1 MMQIFI
7 IILVSLNLSNSL
19 ANNKDLKV
27 KLNNLKKQTVKIH
40 NEILINNKELKK
52 IKIDLDRNTQKKIII
67 NRYIKNKD
75 LLGRRIIFLL
85 QDKFYTNQFTRIV
98 RNLDNSS
105 QELITKQ
112 IIREFFLKKVKTG
125 INDYFLN
132 LENLKSIDNE
142 LALEL
147 ENYKNKKKNLKKKLL
162 MLEKKIEEVAKVQ
175 KKMKTN
181 KKLQEKAKNLRKK
194 AKNLNDLVKSAE
206 TKRKIISKI
215 KSRIKMPVSGEII
228 SDYGEGKD
236 QHNLKN
242 GLVFKVNEDSFVTS
256 PMDGTVVYAN
266 KFKSFGN
273 LVMIKDNKGFTSV
286 LIGMRSLLIS
296 TGNDVL
302 AGEPIAKISS
312 TLQSQLYFE
321 LRENGKIVDPKS
333 KVEIL

>member
-19 ANNKDLKV
+19 ANNRDLKV

-52 IKIDLDRNTQKKIII
+52 IKIHLDRNTQKKIII
-67 NRYIKNKD
+67 NKYIKNKD

-98 RNLDNSS
+98 RDLDNSS

-147 ENYKNKKKNLKKKLL
+147 ENYKNKKKNLKKKL
-162 MLEKKIEEVAKVQ
+162 
-175 KKMKTN
+175 
-181 KKLQEKAKNLRKK
+181 
-194 AKNLNDLVKSAE
+194 
-206 TKRKIISKI
+206 
-215 KSRIKMPVSGEII
+215 
-228 SDYGEGKD
+228 
-236 QHNLKN
+236 
-242 GLVFKVNEDSFVTS
+242 
-256 PMDGTVVYAN
+256 
-266 KFKSFGN
+266 
-273 LVMIKDNKGFTSV
+273 
-286 LIGMRSLLIS
+286 
-296 TGNDVL
+296 
-302 AGEPIAKISS
+302 
-312 TLQSQLYFE
+312 
-321 LRENGKIVDPKS
+321 
-333 KVEIL
+333 

>member
-7 IILVSLNLSNSL
+7 IILLFLNLSNSL

-52 IKIDLDRNTQKKIII
+52 IKIDLDKNTQKKIII
-67 NRYIKNKD
+67 NKYIKNKD

-112 IIREFFLKKVKTG
+112 IIREFFLKKVKNE

-181 KKLQEKAKNLRKK
+181 KKLEEKAKNLRKK

-273 LVMIKDNKGFTSV
+273 LVMIEDNKGFTSV

-296 TGNDVL
+296 TGNEVL